1 MPAASCGLPR
11 QMLPPPT
18 TTPTETPAACTA
30 AISLAM
36 TVVVSTSTLP
46 PLPANASPESFSR
59 TRRKAGA
66 GTATLLAECELG
78 EAANRHLLAQDARHT
93 VDQLADRHRI
103 VLDERL
109 FEHHVILEPF
119 VELAFDDL
127 LRDRRRLAIRNL
139 LDKLR
144 AQFGDRFG

>member
-18 TTPTETPAACTA
+18 TTAIEAPSACTA

-66 GTATLLAECELG
+66 GTGLLAECELG
-78 EAANRHLLAQDARHT
+78 EAANGHFLAEHARHA

-103 VLDERL
+103 ILDERL
-109 FEHHVILEPF
+109 LEDHVILEPL

-127 LRDRRRLAIRNL
+127 LRDRR
-139 LDKLR
+139 
-144 AQFGDRFG
+144 